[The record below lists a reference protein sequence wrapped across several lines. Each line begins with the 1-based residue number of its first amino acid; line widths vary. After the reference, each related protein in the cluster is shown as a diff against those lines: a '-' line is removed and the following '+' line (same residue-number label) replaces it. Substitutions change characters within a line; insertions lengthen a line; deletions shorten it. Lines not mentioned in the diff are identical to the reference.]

1 MTTYRYEFDHKAK
14 KAVCPA
20 CGQRRLRTY
29 IDTKTGE
36 PVDPKYGVCDRI
48 HSCGYHFYPENPEPY
63 IHKAMNQPIKRTD
76 WRCPPEVVAAT
87 QHSAGNV
94 FATWLVS
101 ILGEHARGALRA
113 YRVGTYPP
121 SQRFPGFVGAMVYW
135 QISHDNLHRT
145 GKVIPYHPNGK
156 RVKELGSKWIH
167 HMLYN
172 KGMDELGIG
181 QCLFGEHLLFAR
193 PEAEVCV
200 VEGEKS
206 AIICSIFYP
215 DKVWVA
221 TGGSENFSVEKCIA
235 LQGRKVWV
243 FPDVGMREK
252 WSEKAIDIEVMC
264 ESLHVSDV
272 LEAMGAPEGS
282 DLADMLMWEQDGGYI
297 NAIAAQGVELFPSA
311 THVAMLAAVE
321 AAEQAVSPQRQRIDA
336 WNAAVA
342 APVSPAQELLNRPM
356 VKLLV
361 DTLGLD
367 TENYKVLPHEQEQDS
382 DQPH

>member
-1 MTTYRYEFDHKAK
+1 MTKYRYDYDHKAK
-14 KAVCPA
+14 KSRCPA
-20 CGQRRLRTY
+20 CGQMRLRTY
-29 IDTKTGE
+29 IDVETRQ
-36 PVDPKYGVCDRI
+36 PCDPKYGVCDRI
-48 HSCGYHFYPENPEPY
+48 QSCGYHHYPENPEPY
-63 IHKAMNQPIKRTD
+63 TPKHVEQPIKRTD
-76 WRCPPEVVAAT
+76 WRCPPNIVAAT
-87 QHSAGNV
+87 QHSAGNS

-101 ILGEHARGALRA
+101 ILGDPARQALRS
-113 YRVGTYPP
+113 YRVGTYPA
-121 SQRFPGFVGAMVYW
+121 SQRFPGFAGAMVYW

-167 HMLYN
+167 HMLFS
-172 KGMDELGIG
+172 KSMDELGIG

-193 PEAEVCV
+193 HTDEVCV
-200 VEGEKS
+200 VESEKS

-243 FPDVGMREK
+243 FPDVGMYAK

-272 LEAMGAPEGS
+272 LEAMGVEQGS
-282 DLADMLMWEQDGGYI
+282 DLADLLMWEQDGSYY
-297 NAIAAQGVELFPSA
+297 NAIAARGVELFPCA
-311 THVAMLAAVE
+311 THVAMQVAVE
-321 AAEQAVSPQRQRIDA
+321 AAVQAVDPQRQRIDA

-342 APVSPAQELLNRPM
+342 APVSPAQELFKQPV

-361 DTLGLD
+361 DTIALD
-367 TENYKVLPHEQEQDS
+367 TENYKVLPHEDLDRQ
-382 DQPH
+382 

>member
-1 MTTYRYEFDHKAK
+1 
-14 KAVCPA
+14 
-20 CGQRRLRTY
+20 
-29 IDTKTGE
+29 
-36 PVDPKYGVCDRI
+36 
-48 HSCGYHFYPENPEPY
+48 
-63 IHKAMNQPIKRTD
+63 
-76 WRCPPEVVAAT
+76 
-87 QHSAGNV
+87 
-94 FATWLVS
+94 
-101 ILGEHARGALRA
+101 
-113 YRVGTYPP
+113 
-121 SQRFPGFVGAMVYW
+121 MVYW

-193 PEAEVCV
+193 PTDEVCV
-200 VEGEKS
+200 VESEKS

-221 TGGSENFSVEKCIA
+221 TGGSENFGVDKCIA
-235 LQGRKVWV
+235 LQGRRVWV

-282 DLADMLMWEQDGGYI
+282 DLADLLMWEQDGGYI
-297 NAIAAQGVELFPSA
+297 NAIAAQGVELFPCA
-311 THVAMLAAVE
+311 THVAMQVAVE
-321 AAEQAVSPQRQRIDA
+321 AAVQAVDPQRQRIDA

-367 TENYKVLPHEQEQDS
+367 TENYKVLPHE
-382 DQPH
+382 HH